1 MKNVHAAE
9 VLPMTIHAALRA
21 YLKKH
26 PVVAPHREGRTIAT
40 DLPKEVFSQDTLLA
54 AAPKNGAQ

>member
-1 MKNVHAAE
+1 
-9 VLPMTIHAALRA
+9 MTIHAALRA